1 MAKAKK
7 KDLGLGIRALLSNM
21 DDQETTTP
29 KAEVVKELSHSVAM
43 VPLSQIE
50 VNPFQPRTE
59 FDKEALEELSTSI
72 KVHGLIQPITLRRLG
87 KEKYQ
92 LISGERR
99 FRASQMAGLDEV
111 PAYIR
116 LANDQEMLEMA
127 LVENIQR
134 QDLNAVEIAIT
145 YQRLLDECNLTHE
158 SLSARVGKKRSS
170 VTNYLRLLKLPP
182 EIQEAIREGEMSM
195 GHARALAGIDQLPLQ
210 LMLYKKALND
220 KWSVRELEK
229 QIQQYTIPKKS
240 SGDKP
245 ASLELPS
252 DYKAVEE
259 RFRKV
264 FGSKKLQ
271 LKLKGEGKGQLIIPF
286 NSTSELNRLLDAA
299 EGEE

>member
-59 FDKEALEELSTSI
+59 FDKESLEELSASI

-99 FRASQMAGLDEV
+99 FRASQMAGLEEV

-134 QDLNAVEIAIT
+134 EDLNAVEIAIT
-145 YQRLLDECNLTHE
+145 YQRLLDECKLTHE
-158 SLSARVGKKRSS
+158 SLSERVGKKRSS

-182 EIQEAIREGEMSM
+182 EIQESVREGEMSM
-195 GHARALAGIDQLPLQ
+195 GHARALAGVDQLPLQ
-210 LMLYKKALND
+210 LMLYKKAVAD

-229 QIQQYTIPKKS
+229 QIQQYTISK
-240 SGDKP
+240 KP
-245 ASLELPS
+245 AVKAGSRELPS
-252 DYKAVEE
+252 DYKAVED

-271 LKLKGEGKGQLIIPF
+271 LKLKGEGKGQLIVPF
-286 NSTSELNRLLDAA
+286 NSTNELNRLLDAA

>member
-59 FDKEALEELSTSI
+59 FDKESLEELSASI

-99 FRASQMAGLDEV
+99 FRASQMAGLEEV

-134 QDLNAVEIAIT
+134 EDLNAVEIAIT
-145 YQRLLDECNLTHE
+145 YQRLLDECKLTHE
-158 SLSARVGKKRSS
+158 SLSERVGKKRSS

-182 EIQEAIREGEMSM
+182 EIQESVREGEMSM
-195 GHARALAGIDQLPLQ
+195 GHARALAGVDQLPLQ
-210 LMLYKKALND
+210 LMLYKKAVAD

-229 QIQQYTIPKKS
+229 QIQQYTISK
-240 SGDKP
+240 KP
-245 ASLELPS
+245 AAKAGSRELPS
-252 DYKAVEE
+252 DYKAVED

-271 LKLKGEGKGQLIIPF
+271 LKLKGEGKGQLIVPF
-286 NSTSELNRLLDAA
+286 NSTNELNRLLDAA